1 MSDFTLDD
9 NGESSTPEIE
19 RTDVE
24 TQELENDE
32 TAESSTAQ
40 DDMDDS
46 STSEEMD
53 AEDGD
58 LESDDESDADPIK
71 ALKSEKANQRFS
83 EITQRANNAEER
95 ATALEARLD
104 AMQNAEIP
112 AFDNSNPP
120 QLDQFDDYDQ
130 FTEAQTRYVARQ
142 AVYDENVSNQQA
154 QRQAYDNRQS
164 DQLFAQHQ
172 QRREALL
179 KVRPD
184 LPEALQSMQLN
195 NQTTGGAAAAQ
206 AILRSPN
213 GEAVEYHVAK
223 NADLARKLNGMDQY
237 DAMMEVQRISE
248 RLKIKPKPR
257 ADLPE
262 PVGHTPSGGGR
273 QSESKAVFSAGATY
287 E

>member
-1 MSDFTLDD
+1 MNDFTLDD
-9 NGESSTPEIE
+9 NGDSSIPENN
-19 RTDVE
+19 DVE
-24 TQELENDE
+24 NQELENDE
-32 TAESSTAQ
+32 TAESSTAH

-58 LESDDESDADPIK
+58 LESDDESEADPIK

-83 EITQRANNAEER
+83 EITTRAKAAEDR
-95 ATALEARLD
+95 AAALEARLD

-120 QLDQFDDYDQ
+120 RLDQFDDYDQ

-142 AVYDENVSNQQA
+142 AVYEENVNYQQA

-164 DQLFAQHQ
+164 NELFAQHQ
-172 QRREALL
+172 RRREALL

-184 LPEALQSMQLN
+184 LPEALRSMQLN

-257 ADLPE
+257 ADLPD
-262 PVGHTPSGGGR
+262 PIGSTPSGGGK
-273 QSESKAVFSAGATY
+273 SSGFKPKFSAGATFS
-287 E
+287 